1 MHLARALFFSGF
13 TMFSSEKAF
22 PGGTLDYIVTPLLTP
37 AIAVFPASQTAQ
49 IQASYFSLCGGEHR
63 PFPSEKSPGSALIS
77 GCDMKRL
84 VCKASLVWFS
94 LTLPDL
100 LLPARAPRAVPS
112 VLMLNLVLLQQKP
125 SPWPSLFWCSS
136 HRGMTPLS
144 HCLPTPTAFWTLKKT
159 AQ

>member
-49 IQASYFSLCGGEHR
+49 IQASYFSLCGEHR

-94 LTLPDL
+94 PKQSSTCSFIVSAWAATPLPTDKTDAGCLTLTL
-100 LLPARAPRAVPS
+100 GKGS
-112 VLMLNLVLLQQKP
+112 VS
-125 SPWPSLFWCSS
+125 SP
-136 HRGMTPLS
+136 TDEN
-144 HCLPTPTAFWTLKKT
+144 
-159 AQ
+159 